1 MPEYYRYL
9 YRSLQK
15 LPDEN
20 VKEDDFLKI
29 VMNPDIDLSLG
40 TKDQLADV
48 IFYHNQA
55 FSILDVDKQG
65 SIDMNKFMKMYEESE
80 NFQLLSAAQKKD
92 IMDEIKEAFFSVS
105 EDKKITPMDF
115 YEIVKFRN

>member
-1 MPEYYRYL
+1 MDTQMPEYYRYL

-40 TKDQLADV
+40 TKD
-48 IFYHNQA
+48 
-55 FSILDVDKQG
+55 
-65 SIDMNKFMKMYEESE
+65 
-80 NFQLLSAAQKKD
+80 
-92 IMDEIKEAFFSVS
+92 
-105 EDKKITPMDF
+105 
-115 YEIVKFRN
+115 